1 MIRFTSHSPK
11 ETEAFASELA
21 LKLRPGDVLAFRGG
35 LGAGKTAFV
44 RGLSSVLSPDAQV
57 SSPTFALVNDY
68 GGDIPLYHFDMYR
81 ITSMDDLYS
90 TGFFDYLDTGGILAI
105 EWSENIE
112 FALPPDTITVSIEPV
127 GEEERNITVTGGDRF

>member
-11 ETEAFASELA
+11 ETEAFAAKLA

>member
-11 ETEAFASELA
+11 ETENFAYELSK
-21 LKLRPGDVLAFRGG
+21 KLRAGDVLAFRGS

-44 RGLSSVLSPDAQV
+44 RGLAKGLSPDAQV

-90 TGFFDYLDTGGILAI
+90 TGFFDYLDMGGILAI
-105 EWSENIE
+105 EWSENVE
-112 FALPPDTITVSIEPV
+112 FALPPDTITVSIEPKSD
-127 GEEERNITVTGGDRF
+127 EERNITVTGGERF